1 MEFNPLFMTL
11 HNFRISIRN
20 LVRQKF
26 YTLINVLGFGL
37 GISVFAFV
45 CIYVIDQHMYDR
57 WIDKRDHIYRLEADD
72 WAIQGTFQGPYL
84 AERIPGIEETC
95 RIDLFTLKEADFR
108 VGDQLVPVG
117 EVIMADSNF
126 FELFPARFLAG
137 LPETALSE
145 PRSIVLTRRQSEIL
159 FGTIDAV
166 GQTVQYRSQYTF
178 QVTGVIEDMRHFHIP
193 LNAIVPFHFMAE
205 ITGNPESLRRFDGW
219 NYFTFFLMHPTADI
233 KETEERINQTIG
245 DYFMELAGEDFPLTY
260 HLRPLPEI
268 FFAEDFAHEPPIRHG
283 SHSTVQSFAL
293 LAIIV
298 LVIAVINF
306 INLSTA
312 RAASRSKEVGV
323 RKLLGSPRKK
333 LIGQFLMES
342 ILTTAMAV
350 LIALVVVETFL
361 PRFNSMAGT
370 VFVTSD
376 LGLGVILAFL
386 LAGILLVGFLSGIY
400 PAMYMTAFQPLSTLK
415 GERTRGKKGVLF
427 RKILIVFQFTVSIAL
442 IAATMLVNEQISF
455 MKNQELG
462 FESENVLYFMG
473 PPNSRKESF
482 KSAILEHPDVLDVS
496 FSNAVPGYIT
506 WQDGA
511 SVDGMRKQHTFLPV
525 HHNYLKMMGVDPIA
539 GRHFDPDLRSE
550 HLQVI
555 MLNETAVNY
564 FELKGSYEEVLGQE
578 INGRRIIGIIPDFHF
593 NSLQQQIGPLVVCWY
608 EGVSQRVSVKT
619 AGGRTTGLMEHLE
632 EVFYSFMPDRHFQP
646 YSLEQEFN
654 RNYQEEERFGYIIL
668 VFSGFAIF
676 IACLGLFALASY
688 MAEQRS
694 REIAVRKVLGASMFR
709 IISMLLKEFYILVG
723 IGFLIG
729 APLAWILMQRWL
741 NSFAYRTDMDI
752 IPIIIGGLVAMLITT
767 ISVSY
772 HAVRVSLAN
781 PSDALKYE

>member
-1 MEFNPLFMTL
+1 LAMTF
-11 HNFRISIRN
+11 HNLKISIRN
-20 LVRQKF
+20 LARQKF

-37 GISVFAFV
+37 GITVFAFV
-45 CIYVIDQHMYDR
+45 CIYVIDQHLYDR
-57 WIDKRDHIYRLEADD
+57 WIDKRDQIYRLEADD

-84 AERIPGIEETC
+84 AERVPGIEKNC
-95 RIDLFTLKEADFR
+95 RVDMYTLSQADFR
-108 VGDQLVPVG
+108 VADQLFSVE
-117 EVIMADSNF
+117 EVILADSTF

-137 LPETALSE
+137 VPETALSE
-145 PRSIVLTRRQSEIL
+145 PRSIVLTRKQAEIL
-159 FGTIDAV
+159 FGTIDVV
-166 GQTVQYRSQYTF
+166 GQTLQFGSQHTF

-193 LNAIVPFHFMAE
+193 LDAIVPFHFLAE
-205 ITGNPESLRRFDGW
+205 YTGSPESLNRFDGW
-219 NYFTFFLMHPTADI
+219 NYFTFFLMHQTADI
-233 KETEERINQTIG
+233 QETEARINQTMQ
-245 DYFMELAGEDFPLTY
+245 DYFMELAGEEFPMTY
-260 HLRPLPEI
+260 HLRPLPKI
-268 FFAEDFAHEPPIRHG
+268 FFAEDLSYEPPIRHG
-283 SHSTVQSFAL
+283 SRSTVQSFAL

-312 RAASRSKEVGV
+312 RAATRSKEVGV

-342 ILTTAMAV
+342 VLTTAMALV
-350 LIALVVVETFL
+350 LALILVETFL

-370 VFVTSD
+370 VFVTAD
-376 LGLGVILAFL
+376 LGIGLILAFL
-386 LAGILLVGFLSGIY
+386 LGAILLVGFLSGIY
-400 PAMYMTAFQPLSTLK
+400 PAIYMTAFQPISTLK

-442 IAATMLVNEQISF
+442 IAATMLVNEQINF

-462 FESENVLYFMG
+462 FDVENVIYFQG
-473 PPNSRKESF
+473 PPNSRKEAF
-482 KSAILEHPDVLDVS
+482 KAAIMEHPDVLGVS

-525 HHNYLKMMGVDPIA
+525 HHNYLQMLGVEPVA
-539 GRHFDPDLRSE
+539 GRNFDPELRSE
-550 HLQVI
+550 HLEVI
-555 MLNETAVNY
+555 MINETAVKF
-564 FELKGSYEEVLGQE
+564 FEFKGSYEEVLGQE

-619 AGGRTTGLMEHLE
+619 TGGDASGLMEHRE
-632 EVFYSFMPDRHFQP
+632 SVYYSFMPNRHFKP
-646 YSLEQEFN
+646 YFLKQEFD
-654 RNYQEEERFGYIIL
+654 RNYQEEERFRYIIL

-676 IACLGLFALASY
+676 IACLGLFALASF

-694 REIAVRKVLGASMFR
+694 REIAVRKVLGASMGR
-709 IISMLLKEFYILVG
+709 IIVMLLKEFYILVG

-741 NSFAYRTDMDI
+741 DSFAYRTDMDI
-752 IPIIIGGLVAMLITT
+752 FPIIIGGVVALLITT